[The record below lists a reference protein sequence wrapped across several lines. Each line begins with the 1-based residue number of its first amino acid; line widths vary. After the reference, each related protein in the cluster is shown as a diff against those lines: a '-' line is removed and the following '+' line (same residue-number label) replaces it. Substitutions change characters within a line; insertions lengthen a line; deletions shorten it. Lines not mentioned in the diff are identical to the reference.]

1 MKSSAIILSLFLCT
15 GAFAGTEAKPASKQ
29 APEVVKAENPK
40 ASAAKKDAKA
50 DAAETSEK
58 TYRSLVAPAS
68 SKESVEPAEPSKA
81 ELPVWLFEIEEK
93 GNNVTFKKK
102 TPFGV
107 TSYSKPKN
115 ELTEEERDLVA
126 RYHAAKADGASTDD
140 AKHPARPAMPIP
152 KKQGR

>member
-1 MKSSAIILSLFLCT
+1 MKSSAIILSLFLCAA
-15 GAFAGTEAKPASKQ
+15 AFAGTEAKPASKQ
-29 APEVVKAENPK
+29 VPQGVKAEAPE
-40 ASAAKKDAKA
+40 ASAAKKDAKT

-58 TYRSLVAPAS
+58 TYRSLVAPAGN
-68 SKESVEPAEPSKA
+68 KESDEPSKA

-115 ELTEEERDLVA
+115 ELTGEERDLVA
-126 RYHAAKADGASTDD
+126 RYQAAKADGSSADD
-140 AKHPARPAMPIP
+140 AKQPARPVMPIP

>member
-15 GAFAGTEAKPASKQ
+15 AAFAGTEAKPASKQ
-29 APEVVKAENPK
+29 APEGVKAETPE
-40 ASAAKKDAKA
+40 ASAAKKDAKT

-58 TYRSLVAPAS
+58 TYRSLVAPAAN
-68 SKESVEPAEPSKA
+68 KESVEPSKA

-115 ELTEEERDLVA
+115 ELTEEERDLVE

-140 AKHPARPAMPIP
+140 AKQPPRPAMPIP